1 VKLLAVDTS
10 TRACSVAVVD
20 QDRLACE
27 ITTGPTGTHS
37 THLMSL
43 IRMALTVAEME
54 LQGLD
59 GLAVCVGPGSFTGL
73 RIGVSTVKGL
83 AFATAKPVAGLQPE
97 SWRSRAALAAPDCAM
112 LDARQDEVYAAR
124 YRARDGSLE
133 REGREAVLSL
143 EDALDGIHE
152 ACLFVGDGA
161 RRYRGPI
168 GSKLGPQALF
178 PAPSQDIIR
187 ASTVAALAQRQF
199 AGKEI
204 EDLDH
209 LVPRY
214 LRQSE
219 AELKIGV
226 PAINAPE
233 YHARSYPKVI
243 IDKLGEYAY

>member
-27 ITTGPTGTHS
+27 ITTGPAGTHS
-37 THLMSL
+37 THLLRL
-43 IRMALTVAEME
+43 IRMALGLADME
-54 LQGLD
+54 LNGLD

-83 AFATAKPVAGLQPE
+83 AFASAMPVAGVSSLE
-97 SWRSRAALAAPDCAM
+97 ALAQPCLPWPHLICAL
-112 LDARQDEVYAAR
+112 LDARQAEVYAAR
-124 YRARDGSLE
+124 YRARDRRLE
-133 REGREAVLSL
+133 REGREVVLPI

-161 RRYRGPI
+161 RRYRESI
-168 GSKLGPQALF
+168 GSKLGPLAF
-178 PAPSQDIIR
+178 FANSSQDIIR
-187 ASTVAALAQRQF
+187 ASTVAALARRQF
-199 AGKEI
+199 ELKEI

-214 LRQSE
+214 VRQSD
-219 AELKIGV
+219 AELRIGV
-226 PAINAPE
+226 PAAK
-233 YHARSYPKVI
+233 RV
-243 IDKLGEYAY
+243 